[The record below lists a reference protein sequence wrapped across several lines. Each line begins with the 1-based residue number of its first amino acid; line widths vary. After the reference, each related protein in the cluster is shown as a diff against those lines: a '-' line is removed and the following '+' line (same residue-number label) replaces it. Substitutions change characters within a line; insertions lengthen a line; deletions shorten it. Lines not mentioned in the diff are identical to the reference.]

1 MGDIDVIKEHI
12 KNAEALGKTKKE
24 GLENAAKHFN
34 VTYSAVNCRLWKY
47 EHGMNLSG
55 LKNRKTTKIPLK
67 RTEGKRESYKK
78 NFNSDNTVLE
88 SSEKS
93 ITIKIKNVKIDLKK
107 GTITILY

>member
-55 LKNRKTTKIPLK
+55 LKNKKSTKVPLK
-67 RTEGKRESYKK
+67 RKKAKRGSYNKR
-78 NFNSDNTVLE
+78 FNPDNIVPE
-88 SSEKS
+88 PSGKS
-93 ITIKIKNVKIDLKK
+93 ITIKIKDVKIDLKK